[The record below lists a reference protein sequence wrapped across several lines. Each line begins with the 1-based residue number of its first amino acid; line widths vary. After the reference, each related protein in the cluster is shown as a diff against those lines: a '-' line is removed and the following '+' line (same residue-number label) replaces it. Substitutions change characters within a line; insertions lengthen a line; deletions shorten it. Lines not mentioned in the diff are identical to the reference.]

1 MYSKFQVP
9 VIKSS
14 HSNLIDIT
22 NLNIKLLLGGYMY
35 NSSYHRE
42 EIEKVY
48 GKISPFE
55 LKDKLINLAEDSS
68 KGSAHSLLD
77 AGRGN
82 PNWIAA
88 TPREAFFTF
97 GQFAISESRR
107 VWNQGDLSGMPKK
120 EGIAER
126 FKEFAKN
133 NPNSPGINLLKKM
146 INYGITVKCFNADN
160 WIHELVDGIIGD
172 NYPQPDR
179 MLRHVELV
187 VNDYLIQELCYNE
200 PLERKFNTFAV
211 EGATAGMCYIFDSL
225 IANNILSRGD
235 KIALMTPIFTPYL
248 EVPHLPRYNFEVV
261 NISADEIDEK
271 GRHTWQYPE
280 GELDKLRDTSI
291 KALFVV
297 NPNNPPSVAM
307 KAETVK
313 QLKDIV
319 NNSNP
324 DLMIIS
330 DDVYSTFVDNF
341 VSIMA
346 DLPYNTIGVY
356 SFSKYFGVTGWRL
369 GTIAL
374 YEDNVFDKLLRE
386 QDDDRKQRAR
396 RRYSGLSTDPDMIPF
411 IDRIVADSRQVALN
425 HTAGL
430 STPQQVQMA
439 FFSLFAITDKENT
452 YKKLTK
458 SICRRRKK
466 LLFEGLGLELNAD
479 AYDAAYYT
487 HFDLLEWA
495 TTNYD
500 VEFAKYLQDNYKP
513 VDILIRLAEQS
524 SIVLMNGSGFGA
536 SEWSIRISLANLS
549 DESYSKIGEILYDIL
564 GKYVEEWKTSR

>member
-1 MYSKFQVP
+1 
-9 VIKSS
+9 
-14 HSNLIDIT
+14 
-22 NLNIKLLLGGYMY
+22 MY

-97 GQFAISESRR
+97 GQFAVLESRR
-107 VWNQGDLSGMPKK
+107 TWNQGDLSGMPKK

-126 FKEFAKN
+126 FKEFVKN
-133 NPNSPGINLLKKM
+133 NPEAPGINLLKKM
-146 INYGITVKCFNADN
+146 INYGITVKCFNADA

-261 NISADEIDEK
+261 NISADEVDEK

-319 NNSNP
+319 KNSNP

-356 SFSKYFGVTGWRL
+356 SYSKYFGVTGWRL

-386 QDDDRKQRAR
+386 QDEDRKQRAR
-396 RRYSGLSTDPDMIPF
+396 RRYSGLSTDPDKIPF

-466 LLFEGLGLELNAD
+466 LLFDGLGLELNVD

-495 TTNYD
+495 TTNYN
-500 VEFAKYLQDNYKP
+500 VEFARYLQDNYKP

-564 GKYVEEWKTSR
+564 GRYVDEWKTSK

>member
-1 MYSKFQVP
+1 
-9 VIKSS
+9 
-14 HSNLIDIT
+14 
-22 NLNIKLLLGGYMY
+22 MY

-133 NPNSPGINLLKKM
+133 NSAAPGINLLKKM

-396 RRYSGLSTDPDMIPF
+396 RRYSGLSTDPDKIPF

-439 FFSLFAITDKENT
+439 FFSLFAITDKEDT

-458 SICRRRKK
+458 SICRCRKK
-466 LLFEGLGLELNAD
+466 LLFDGLGLELNAD

-495 TTNYD
+495 TTNYN

-536 SEWSIRISLANLS
+536 SEWSIRISLANLN
-549 DESYSKIGEILYDIL
+549 DESYSKIGEILYEIL
-564 GKYVEEWKTSR
+564 GKYVEEWKTSK